1 MVINFPIQK
10 LTQCQT
16 ICTLETFCKFQVHSQ
31 CDALKSELQ
40 HTKKYAKYL
49 EDALKLK
56 NQENAVTDQ
65 IQAQEQIMTIT
76 GNEQNDEEIS
86 EVFLYIHLATYCFGI
101 AITYTIY

>member
-1 MVINFPIQK
+1 M
-10 LTQCQT
+10 
-16 ICTLETFCKFQVHSQ
+16 
-31 CDALKSELQ
+31 
-40 HTKKYAKYL
+40 
-49 EDALKLK
+49 KLK